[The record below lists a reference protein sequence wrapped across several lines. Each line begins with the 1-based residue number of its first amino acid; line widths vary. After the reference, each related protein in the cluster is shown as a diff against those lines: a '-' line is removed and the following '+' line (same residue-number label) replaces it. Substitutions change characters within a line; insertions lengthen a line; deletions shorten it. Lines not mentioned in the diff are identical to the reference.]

1 MLLSKTLH
9 SSTLKLALI
18 YIVAFC
24 AAIFAVFGY
33 VYWVTAGYL
42 AQQLDASLTSERS
55 SLTRLYDEGGSG
67 VLAATIEDRQRDSR
81 FGDGVYLLVGPSRS
95 KIAGTLSVWP
105 VELHDPEGSGNYRVS
120 TQLADGRM
128 PFVARVTYTTLPDGS
143 RLLVGRSVAELDAL
157 SSRVTSALIA
167 AAALFLALAAAAGIS
182 TSRRSVARIEAIN
195 HTSRRIMKAG
205 LGERIPV
212 RGTRDEWDG
221 LAANLNS
228 MLDQIQEL
236 AEWNRQVSDNVAHDL
251 RTPLT
256 RLRGRL
262 EKAHVQEPGLSGYRL
277 LVSDAL
283 VELDEILR
291 TFSSLLRISRIEI
304 RDRTAGFECLDLNEI
319 TREVVDLFDPT
330 AEERRVRLQVTGTE
344 ATYVQGD
351 RDLLFDAISNLID
364 NAIKHGGD
372 HGVVTAAV
380 RREPG
385 HSVLSIIDNGPGIPA
400 KERGHVFKRFYRLE
414 HSRNT
419 PGNGLGLNFVS
430 AIANLHD
437 VHIEMTDNSPGLKI
451 ELWFPYRVSL
461 CGSIRVPA
469 DKAQK

>member
-1 MLLSKTLH
+1 VLLSKTLH

-33 VYWVTAGYL
+33 VYRVTAGYL

-81 FGDGVYLLVGPSRS
+81 FGDWVYLLVGPSRS

-120 TQLADGRM
+120 TGLADGRM

-182 TSRRSVARIEAIN
+182 TSQRSVARIEAIN

-228 MLDQIQEL
+228 MLDRIQEL

-385 HSVLSIIDNGPGIPA
+385 FGTFDH
-400 KERGHVFKRFYRLE
+400 R
-414 HSRNT
+414 
-419 PGNGLGLNFVS
+419 
-430 AIANLHD
+430 
-437 VHIEMTDNSPGLKI
+437 
-451 ELWFPYRVSL
+451 
-461 CGSIRVPA
+461 
-469 DKAQK
+469 